1 MLDVL
6 TLHHYGSSLEII
18 ARDKNIEGCEDL
30 TYNSGPA
37 SFHDLTTGGPQCS
50 VSSSHADA
58 VREHC
63 NTDKGIAIAM
73 LPKGGVLIFIRLRPV
88 QNGDCLVVDGDTDNS
103 NLVVYG
109 RDQFNASTF
118 RYISQD
124 FGAVPGIVSKRGSPI
139 KNTFR

>member
-1 MLDVL
+1 
-6 TLHHYGSSLEII
+6 
-18 ARDKNIEGCEDL
+18 
-30 TYNSGPA
+30 
-37 SFHDLTTGGPQCS
+37 
-50 VSSSHADA
+50 
-58 VREHC
+58 
-63 NTDKGIAIAM
+63 M

-109 RDQFNASTF
+109 RDQFNASNF